1 MYCSRIV
8 RSLIRTRCLSLTSI
22 QSMSTTKL
30 KEKKIV
36 KDDETSSQDP
46 MSKAKMT
53 SEGGRA
59 YSEQIRRIVDEIS
72 RLSLVEVMDLNELL
86 KVSTMRYEED
96 SKCVLC
102 L

>member
-30 KEKKIV
+30 KEKKINH
-36 KDDETSSQDP
+36 DDETSPQDP

-53 SEGGRA
+53 SENGRT

-86 KVSTMRYEED
+86 KVSMERYEND
-96 SKCVLC
+96 
-102 L
+102 